1 MLCAKEGLEKD
12 LLDPEMAPV
21 LKGMD
26 LIVESHEYLISGITQ
41 TLINI
46 FKESYQIT
54 LVQDNGQKQLNDA
67 PQWFN
72 KLAHLD
78 QLRATWV

>member
-54 LVQDNGQKQLNDA
+54 LVQDNGQKHLNDA